1 MTKRVKRTA
10 TIILIAVLALF
21 CGTLSV
27 LSFSSESADA
37 SEKYSDYTN
46 TTVFVIENE
55 ADYVAFAT
63 LYNGTSKSF
72 KGKTVRLY
80 TDIDADEAKLYFPNF
95 LGKFEGNGHF
105 AYNFSSALF
114 GVFGLS
120 SGTTED
126 PSDSSNGT
134 TDVPSGS
141 SSGTTDVSS
150 DSSSG
155 TTDDSSGSS
164 SGTTATLSDLNFV
177 SDVLTGAAVA
187 DINYGKISNVSV
199 FGTATLAAN
208 VNNRGGGLVNT
219 NYGTITDCVNAT
231 DVVLSSSII
240 FTYGGIAYSNSSS
253 GNIENSAFLGNVK
266 ANSVTTNQFSV
277 AAVAF
282 LNAGTLSGVS
292 VAAEFIAE
300 GTGTDGVTF
309 YAFTKGTNGDVSTGT
324 LENSASLIYVS
335 GATVTDSRAAATAN
349 SYSVIADGIDTEV
362 LYSVTGD
369 FLTGTA
375 VDLASL
381 GDKFLH
387 GTGYPVLKTLF
398 SGEGSESS
406 PFEIDGAA
414 DLFRMKFAS
423 HSGNAFFYELTSE
436 IDLKNIPQV
445 SALSGFTAE
454 HGTVKGNGHALYNCD
469 SSTVFEQGYNLSG
482 DNVGF
487 MFCFGKSLS
496 GNEGD
501 GYANENHDF
510 GKDEVSAALTAS
522 KPTGT
527 GTATDPYIITDA
539 STLKWLDGQE
549 GYAVLSNDIVVNY
562 AGDGTCYA
570 LAISEL
576 KVTLYGN
583 GKAVIGLVNEPLCQ
597 TLSGTVSN
605 LTLRTYG
612 GRMAD
617 TLSESRKVN
626 SVTAIVSSSETGAVS
641 VNDGTITDFVLY
653 GNYLSAGI
661 AEVNNGTIKG
671 GKIYASSTD
680 GYAFTEENNGTVE
693 LSENFGAAA
702 YAFVSS
708 ATGVIKNSVNHS
720 TETSAYRETG
730 SGTDG
735 IATSLS
741 KGKQGDSPY
750 YTVFDTEGVKTETRD
765 VSAFALKD
773 TTFDFLTVFGYPV
786 GGDVPELRTAG
797 TSYKQKLSQPFLTF
811 TPSSSV
817 YSKEQ
822 TYTLKE
828 VQSYITTEETADS
841 VFSWTYNGEAFG
853 KADSGGEGSHNESTD
868 GESSDNESAD
878 DKYVVH
884 NAGVYAY
891 TVSYA
896 GSDDYLPAQAS
907 GSFEITKAK
916 APAVFSV
923 TGFENVTETYKGESF
938 TYSNPAIVNGS
949 VFTNAGYTFSQSF
962 KQDDKVV
969 ASCLNAG
976 VYIHTFSGT
985 SINYADV
992 KVSRTVTVAKAVLYV
1007 TVGNL
1012 TVNYGEEMDFS
1023 VSKPTMTVSGQVGQD
1038 NDKTLQQ
1045 LVYDYENGFS
1055 TDYVVSDGV
1064 GEYALSF
1071 AGTCDN
1077 YVLEVTDGILFVQA
1091 LAFSEEDKQ
1100 AIAFYGATEDGDG
1113 TFQAEYSGEEII
1125 LAATFPEGVS
1135 VVYSGNDGNVNVGK
1149 YTVTAVFS
1157 KPNYEDFTLKTVLTI
1172 NKAVLTVT
1180 PTVPQSVYGQ
1190 GVSFSGAGIE
1200 VEGFKGTDSFESVF
1214 GDATAVFSVWT
1225 DGAEQAEGTVLDADS
1240 YILKVSL
1247 PEADNYELRYVDG
1260 VYLVN
1265 KASLTILYENNNS
1278 ENKDF
1283 ADFTTEYVQNL
1294 NVVRTVTFFTSGVD
1308 VTYVYK
1314 KDGAVVEG
1322 INSAG
1327 NFTITA
1333 VVTPTESG
1341 EYYKNYLPT
1350 EYICA
1355 VTVHKRTRNL
1365 SFTQQTFTVSYIS
1378 DNYADIDNFAYTGN
1392 LYEGTEVVFSCLK
1405 NGLESE
1411 AIHAGEYTL
1420 RISVAETENE
1430 LACFAEAKLIIS
1442 PAVVTLTY
1450 PASYVYSGNAASP
1463 VPTSVSGV
1471 FNDELAPS
1479 DYSYVFRIG
1488 DRVVDAPSVVGSYN
1502 FTVTSLNPDYVFK
1515 KSDFSF
1521 EITKLPVAVVWGS
1534 VSFEYGTSGYVT
1546 VDGVTYNVQKT
1557 AITRTLYTPEGTELQ
1572 LSLTVNIPD
1581 YAAGV
1586 YTLTDE
1592 NLVHPTNYRYYFEEG
1607 GTNEV
1612 RITPRTLTVVWK
1624 LDGKDWMSNSYETE
1638 YKGYSQTYRFT
1649 YVVGNTAY
1657 EEKSENL
1664 ELSVSVSGSG
1674 DILHAGEYILL
1685 LSLKNS
1691 ANYVLSSSAKFTV
1704 RVTKVGLQISI
1715 ADVDIMRGESFYS
1728 ATYTVKGLV
1737 GQDVGKTLSD
1747 LSGASVRTI
1756 CAYTPTAPT
1765 GAKFDIS
1772 MQATFDDYEATVIRN
1787 GILTVVANTY
1797 PDYVLTDV
1805 YQIYS
1810 GNYYEVTIPSVP
1822 SEITVVYSNNRHR
1835 DAGTYTVGATVTY
1848 PTGRQLTSTC
1858 RLTIVSAT
1866 PVITLLPKEMIYLE
1880 NVAMTDDMITGE
1892 AKVGDMLVTGSFA
1905 FVNAETLREGRQ
1917 EYACVFIPDDTL
1929 NVKETACTLTV
1940 TSARVDMSV
1949 FVFDDPSK
1957 ITFTDNDVLGKAEIT
1972 GTVRM
1977 SLKPVLNG
1985 LSLRREGYEVEY
1997 VEFNSAGEVNV
2008 EVYFEGQ
2015 KAFGCLFEITYVD
2028 LENPQEIIIGV
2039 DSFTPDNIIIENDT
2053 IKVSPEGG
2061 RLSLKEEYASDYS
2074 LYVNGLYYDEFILN
2088 GNEGEITVVVKT
2100 KNISVTV
2107 YTQIFKV
2114 SVQENITEDPK
2125 DYKIYYIVG
2134 GCVLGVAVIVTVI
2147 VIVWKKKYG

>member
-27 LSFSSESADA
+27 LSFSSESANA

-46 TTVFVIENE
+46 TTVFVIENQ

-80 TDIDADEAKLYFPNF
+80 TDIDADEADLYFPNF

-126 PSDSSNGT
+126 PSDSSN
-134 TDVPSGS
+134 
-141 SSGTTDVSS
+141 
-150 DSSSG
+150 G

-240 FTYGGIAYSNSSS
+240 FTYGGIAYSNASS

-406 PFEIDGAA
+406 PFEINGVA

-436 IDLKNIPQV
+436 INLKNIPQV

-454 HGTVKGNGHALYNCD
+454 HGTVKGNGYALYNCD
-469 SSTVFEQGYNLSG
+469 NSTVFEQGYNLSG
-482 DNVGF
+482 NNVGF
-487 MFCFGKSLS
+487 MFCSGNSLS

-501 GYANENHDF
+501 GYINENHDF
-510 GKDEVSAALTAS
+510 GKDEVSAKLTAS
-522 KPTGT
+522 ESMTGT

-562 AGDGTCYA
+562 VGDGTCYA

-583 GKAVIGLVNEPLCQ
+583 GKSIIGIVNEPLCQ
-597 TLSGTVSN
+597 TLSGTVSD

-612 GRMAD
+612 GRIAN
-617 TLSESRKVN
+617 TLSAGGQVN
-626 SVTAIVSSSETGAVS
+626 SVRAITSSSETGAVS
-641 VNDGTITDFVLY
+641 ANNGTITDFVLY
-653 GNYLSAGI
+653 GTYLSAGI
-661 AEVNNGTIKG
+661 AKVNNGTIKS
-671 GKIYASSTD
+671 GKIHASSTK
-680 GYAFTEENNGTVE
+680 GYAFTSENNGTVE

-708 ATGVIKNSVNHS
+708 RKGVIKNSVNHS
-720 TETSAYRETG
+720 TETKAYSG
-730 SGTDG
+730 SDTDG

-741 KGKQGDSPY
+741 IGTQNEKPY
-750 YTVFDTEGVKTETRD
+750 YTVFDTEGVKTETAD
-765 VSAFALKD
+765 VSAYALKD
-773 TTFDFLTVFGYPV
+773 TAFDFETVFGYPV
-786 GGDVPELRTAG
+786 GGDVPELRRAG

-811 TPSSSV
+811 TPSSGV
-817 YSKEQ
+817 YSKDQ
-822 TYTLKE
+822 TYSLET
-828 VQSYITTEETADS
+828 VQSYITTEETAES
-841 VFSWTYNGEAFG
+841 VFSWTYEGEVFG
-853 KADSGGEGSHNESTD
+853 GT
-868 GESSDNESAD
+868 
-878 DKYVVH
+878 VH

-907 GSFEITKAK
+907 GSFEISKAK
-916 APAVFSV
+916 APAAFSV
-923 TGFENVTETYKGESF
+923 TGFVNVTETYKGVSF
-938 TYSNPAIVNGS
+938 TYSNPEIVNKT
-949 VFTNAGYTFSQSF
+949 VFDNAGYTFSQSF
-962 KQDDKVV
+962 EQDDEVV

-976 VYIHTFSGT
+976 VYTHIFSGKST
-985 SINYADV
+985 NYADV

-1007 TVGNL
+1007 TVDNL

-1023 VSKPTMTVSGQVGQD
+1023 VEKPAVSVSGQVGQD

-1045 LVYDYENGFS
+1045 LVSDYENGFS
-1055 TDYVVSDGV
+1055 TNYKAGDGV
-1064 GEYALSF
+1064 GEYDLRFS
-1071 AGTCDN
+1071 GTCDN
-1077 YVLEVTDGILFVQA
+1077 YVLQVTDGVLTVEA

-1113 TFQAEYSGEEII
+1113 TFQAEYIGEEII

-1157 KPNYEDFTLKTVLTI
+1157 KPNYEDFTLKVLLTI
-1172 NKAVLTVT
+1172 TRATLTVT

-1190 GVSFSGAGIE
+1190 GVSLSGAEIE

-1214 GDATAVFSVWT
+1214 GNATAVFSVWA

-1265 KASLTILYENNNS
+1265 KAYLTILYENNNS

-1294 NVVRTVTFFTSGVD
+1294 DIVRTITFFTSGVD

-1314 KDGAVVEG
+1314 KDGTVVEG
-1322 INSAG
+1322 ITSAG

-1333 VVTPTESG
+1333 IVTPSEDG

-1365 SFTQQTFTVSYIS
+1365 SFTQQTFTV
-1378 DNYADIDNFAYTGN
+1378 NYDSENHAYIDNFDYESN

-1502 FTVTSLNPDYVFK
+1502 FTVTSLNPDYVFE

-1917 EYACVFIPDDTL
+1917 EYACIFIPDDTL

-1977 SLKPVLNG
+1977 SLKPVLKG

-2039 DSFTPDNIIIENDT
+2039 DSFKPDNIIIENDT

-2088 GNEGEITVVVKT
+2088 GNEGKITVVVKT

>member
-27 LSFSSESADA
+27 LSFSSESANA
-37 SEKYSDYTN
+37 QEKYSDYTN

-63 LYNGTSKSF
+63 LYSGKSNSF

-80 TDIDADEAKLYFPNF
+80 TDIDADKAKLYFPNF

-105 AYNFSSALF
+105 AYNFSSAIF
-114 GVFGLS
+114 GVFG
-120 SGTTED
+120 
-126 PSDSSNGT
+126 
-134 TDVPSGS
+134 S
-141 SSGTTDVSS
+141 SSDK
-150 DSSSG
+150 
-155 TTDDSSGSS
+155 
-164 SGTTATLSDLNFV
+164 TAVLSDLNFV
-177 SDVLTGAAVA
+177 SDGLAGAAVA

-199 FGTATLAAN
+199 FGN
-208 VNNRGGGLVNT
+208 VSLTSNAKNAGGGLVNT
-219 NYGTITDCVNAT
+219 NYGTIMDCVNAT

-240 FTYGGIAYSNSSS
+240 FTYGGIAYSNASS

-300 GTGTDGVTF
+300 GTGTDGVDF
-309 YAFTKGTNGDVSTGT
+309 YSFTKGVNASGTVAGT
-324 LENSASLIYVS
+324 LQNSASLIYVS
-335 GATVTDSRAAATAN
+335 GETVSNSQASTIEN
-349 SYSVIADGIDTEV
+349 SYSVTICQTDEGGEVNTEV
-362 LYSVTGD
+362 LYSVTGA

-375 VDLASL
+375 TDLTSL
-381 GDKFLH
+381 GDKFLY
-387 GTGYPVLKTLF
+387 GTGYPVPKTLF
-398 SGEGSESS
+398 SGEGSEDS
-406 PFEIDGAA
+406 PFEIDGVA
-414 DLFRMKFAS
+414 DLFKIKFAS
-423 HSGNAFFYELTSE
+423 CSGNDFSYELTSE
-436 IDLKNIPQV
+436 IDLKNIPQI
-445 SALSGFTAE
+445 SAISGFTAQP
-454 HGTVKGNGHALYNCD
+454 GTIKGNGYALYNCD
-469 SSTVFEQGYNLSG
+469 NSMVFEQGYNLSG

-487 MFCFGKSLS
+487 VFCSGNSLS

-501 GYANENHDF
+501 GYINENHDF
-510 GKDEVSAALTAS
+510 GKDEVSAAITART
-522 KPTGT
+522 PAGT

-539 STLKWLDGQE
+539 STLKWLDGKE

-562 AGDGTCYA
+562 AGDGTSYA
-570 LAISEL
+570 LGISEL

-597 TLSGTVSN
+597 TLSGAVSN
-605 LTLRTYG
+605 LILRSYG
-612 GRMAD
+612 GRIAD
-617 TLSESRKVN
+617 TVSASGKVN
-626 SVTAIVSSSETGAVS
+626 TVTAIVSSSDTGAVS
-641 VNDGTITDFVLY
+641 ANNGTITDFVLY
-653 GNYLSAGI
+653 GTYRSAGI
-661 AEVNNGTIKG
+661 AKVNNGTIKG
-671 GKIYASSTD
+671 GKIYASSIN
-680 GYAFTEENNGTVE
+680 GYAFTSENKGTVE
-693 LSENFGAAA
+693 LSENFGATA

-720 TETSAYRETG
+720 TETSAYSG
-730 SGTDG
+730 SDTDG

-741 KGKQGDSPY
+741 IGTQDGKPF
-750 YTVFDTEGVKTETRD
+750 YTVFDTEGVKTETAD
-765 VSAFALKD
+765 VSAYALKD
-773 TTFDFLTVFGYPV
+773 TTFDFETVFGYPV
-786 GGDVPELRTAG
+786 GGDVPELRRAG

-811 TPSSSV
+811 TPSSGV
-817 YSKEQ
+817 YSEEQ
-822 TYTLKE
+822 TYSLET
-828 VQSYITTEETADS
+828 VQSYITTEETAES
-841 VFSWTYNGEAFG
+841 VFSWTYEGEVFG
-853 KADSGGEGSHNESTD
+853 GT
-868 GESSDNESAD
+868 
-878 DKYVVH
+878 VH

-896 GSDDYLPAQAS
+896 GSDYYLPAQAS
-907 GSFEITKAK
+907 GSFEISKAK
-916 APAVFSV
+916 APAAFSV
-923 TGFENVTETYKGESF
+923 TDFENVTETYKGESF

-949 VFTNAGYTFSQSF
+949 VFTNAGYAFSQSWT
-962 KQDDKVV
+962 KGNQTVP
-969 ASCLNAG
+969 SCLDVG
-976 VYIHTFSGT
+976 IYTHTFSGT
-985 SINYADV
+985 STNYADV
-992 KVSRTVTVAKAVLYV
+992 KVSRTVTVEKAVLKV

-1023 VSKPTMTVSGQVGQD
+1023 AKKPTMSVSGQVGQD

-1077 YVLEVTDGILFVQA
+1077 YVLQVTDGVLTVEA

-1100 AIAFYGATEDGDG
+1100 AISFYGATEGNVG
-1113 TFQAEYSGEEII
+1113 ATEEEYTGEDIV
-1125 LAATFPEGVS
+1125 LSATFPEGVS
-1135 VVYSGNDGNVNVGK
+1135 VVYSGNDGNVNVGE

-1157 KPNYEDFTLKTVLTI
+1157 KPNYKDFTLEVLLKITR
-1172 NKAVLTVT
+1172 ATLTVT
-1180 PTVPQSVYGQ
+1180 PTVPQRVYGQ
-1190 GVSFSGAGIE
+1190 GVSLSGAEIE
-1200 VEGFKGTDSFESVF
+1200 VEGLKGTDSFESVF
-1214 GDATAVFSVWT
+1214 GNATAVYSVWA
-1225 DGAEQAEGTVLDADS
+1225 DGSEQAEGTVLDADS

-1265 KASLTILYENNNS
+1265 KAYLTILYENNNS

-1283 ADFTTEYVQNL
+1283 ADLTTEYVQNL
-1294 NVVRTVTFFTSGVD
+1294 DIVRTVTYFTSGVD

-1314 KDGAVVEG
+1314 KDGTVVDG
-1322 INSAG
+1322 ITSAG

-1333 VVTPTESG
+1333 IVTPSEDG

-1502 FTVTSLNPDYVFK
+1502 FTVTSLNPDYVFE

-1674 DILHAGEYILL
+1674 DILHVGEYILL

-1917 EYACVFIPDDTL
+1917 EYACIFIPDDTL

-1949 FVFDDPSK
+1949 FVFDNPSK

-1977 SLKPVLNG
+1977 SLKPVLKG

-2039 DSFTPDNIIIENDT
+2039 DSFKPDNIIIENDT
-2053 IKVSPEGG
+2053 IKVSSEGG

-2114 SVQENITEDPK
+2114 GVQENITEDPK

-2134 GCVLGVAVIVTVI
+2134 GCVLGVAAIVTVI

>member
-1 MTKRVKRTA
+1 MRITTERKVA
-10 TIILIAVLALF
+10 IILILTLALL
-21 CGTLSV
+21 CGALSMM
-27 LSFSSESADA
+27 SFSFEAANA
-37 SEKYSDYTN
+37 SDKYSDYAN

-72 KGKTVRLY
+72 KDKTVRLY

-120 SGTTED
+120 SGTT
-126 PSDSSNGT
+126 
-134 TDVPSGS
+134 DVP
-141 SSGTTDVSS
+141 
-150 DSSSG
+150 
-155 TTDDSSGSS
+155 SGSS

-240 FTYGGIAYSNSSS
+240 FTYGGIAYSNASS

-266 ANSVTTNQFSV
+266 TNSVTTNQFSV

-300 GTGTDGVTF
+300 GTGTGGVTF
-309 YAFTKGTNGDVSTGT
+309 YAFTKGTNGDVATGT

-369 FLTGTA
+369 FLAGTA
-375 VDLASL
+375 ADLTSL
-381 GDKFLH
+381 GDEFLY
-387 GTGYPVLKTLF
+387 GTGSGYPISKTLF
-398 SGEGSESS
+398 SGDGSEGS
-406 PFEIDGAA
+406 PFEINGVA
-414 DLFRMKFAS
+414 DLFKIKFAS
-423 HSGNAFFYELTSE
+423 CSGNAFFYELTSE
-436 IDLKNIPQV
+436 INLKNIPQV
-445 SALSGFTAE
+445 SDISGFTAE
-454 HGTVKGNGHALYNCD
+454 HGTVKGNGYALYNCD

-482 DNVGF
+482 NNVGF

-510 GKDEVSAALTAS
+510 GEDEVSAALTAS

-583 GKAVIGLVNEPLCQ
+583 DKTVIGLVNEALCQ
-597 TLSGTVSN
+597 KLSGTVSN

-617 TLSESRKVN
+617 TLSESGKVN
-626 SVTAIVSSSETGAVS
+626 SVTAITSSSETGAVS
-641 VNDGTITDFVLY
+641 ANNGTITDFVLY

-661 AEVNNGTIKG
+661 AQVNNGTIKS
-671 GKIYASSTD
+671 GKIHASSTK
-680 GYAFTEENNGTVE
+680 GYAFTSENNGTVE

-720 TETSAYRETG
+720 TETSAYYG
-730 SGTDG
+730 SDTDG

-741 KGKQGDSPY
+741 IGSQNEKPY
-750 YTVFDTEGVKTETRD
+750 YTVFDTEGVKTETAD
-765 VSAFALKD
+765 VSANALKD
-773 TTFDFLTVFGYPV
+773 AAFDFETVFGYPV
-786 GGDVPELRTAG
+786 GGDVPELRRAG

-817 YSKEQ
+817 YSEDQKYSLE
-822 TYTLKE
+822 E
-828 VQSYITTEETADS
+828 VQSYITTEETAES
-841 VFSWTYNGEAFG
+841 VFSWTYNDEVFG
-853 KADSGGEGSHNESTD
+853 GT
-868 GESSDNESAD
+868 
-878 DKYVVH
+878 VH

-891 TVSYA
+891 TVSFA

-907 GSFEITKAK
+907 GSFEISKAK
-916 APAVFSV
+916 APAAFSV
-923 TGFENVTETYKGESF
+923 TDFENVTETYKGESF

-949 VFTNAGYTFSQSF
+949 VFTNAGYAFSQSWT
-962 KQDDKVV
+962 KGNQTVP
-969 ASCLNAG
+969 SCLDVG
-976 VYIHTFSGT
+976 IYTHTFSGT
-985 SINYADV
+985 STNYADV
-992 KVSRTVTVAKAVLYV
+992 KVSRTVTVAKAVLNV
-1007 TVGNL
+1007 TVGDL
-1012 TVNYGEEMDFS
+1012 TLNYGEKMDFS
-1023 VSKPTMTVSGQVGQD
+1023 AKKPDMSVSGQVGQD

-1055 TDYVVSDGV
+1055 TDYGVSDGI

-1071 AGTCDN
+1071 SGTCDN
-1077 YVLEVTDGILFVQA
+1077 YVLQVTDGVLTVEA

-1100 AIAFYGATEDGDG
+1100 AISFYGATEGNVG
-1113 TFQAEYSGEEII
+1113 ATEEEYTGEDIV
-1125 LAATFPEGVS
+1125 LSATFPEGVS
-1135 VVYSGNDGNVNVGK
+1135 VVYSGNDGNVNVGE

-1157 KPNYEDFTLKTVLTI
+1157 KPNYKDFTLKVLLTI
-1172 NKAVLTVT
+1172 TRATLTVT
-1180 PTVPQSVYGQ
+1180 PTATPSVYGQ
-1190 GVSFSGAGIE
+1190 GVSLSGAEIE

-1214 GDATAVFSVWT
+1214 GNATAVYSVWA
-1225 DGAEQAEGTVLDADS
+1225 DGAEQAEGTILDADS

-1265 KASLTILYENNNS
+1265 KAYLTILYENNNS

-1283 ADFTTEYVQNL
+1283 ADLTTEYVQNL
-1294 NVVRTVTFFTSGVD
+1294 DIVRTITYFTSGVD

-1314 KDGAVVEG
+1314 KDGTVVDG
-1322 INSAG
+1322 ITSAG

-1333 VVTPTESG
+1333 IVTPSEDG

-1392 LYEGTEVVFSCLK
+1392 LYEGTEVIFSCLK

-1502 FTVTSLNPDYVFK
+1502 FTVTSLNPDYVFE

-1917 EYACVFIPDDTL
+1917 EYACIFIPDDTL

-2039 DSFTPDNIIIENDT
+2039 DSFKPDNIIIENDT

-2134 GCVLGVAVIVTVI
+2134 GCVLGVAAIVTVI

>member
-1 MTKRVKRTA
+1 MRITTERKVA
-10 TIILIAVLALF
+10 IILILTLALL
-21 CGTLSV
+21 CGALSMM
-27 LSFSSESADA
+27 SFSSEAA
-37 SEKYSDYTN
+37 NAQEKYSDYTN

-80 TDIDADEAKLYFPNF
+80 TDIDADKANLYFPNF

-141 SSGTTDVSS
+141 SSGTTD
-150 DSSSG
+150 
-155 TTDDSSGSS
+155 DSSGSS
-164 SGTTATLSDLNFV
+164 SDKTAVLSDLNFV

-208 VNNRGGGLVNT
+208 AKNAGGGLVNT

-240 FTYGGIAYSNSSS
+240 FTYGGIAYSNASS

-309 YAFTKGTNGDVSTGT
+309 YAFTKGANGDVSTGT
-324 LENSASLIYVS
+324 LQNSASLIYVS
-335 GATVTDSRAAATAN
+335 GETLSNSRASTIQN
-349 SYSVIADGIDTEV
+349 SYSVTILQTDEGGEVNTEV
-362 LYSVTGD
+362 LYLVEGA
-369 FLTGTA
+369 FRPGTA
-375 VDLASL
+375 DNLASL
-381 GDKFLH
+381 GQDFLY
-387 GTGYPVLKTLF
+387 GTGYPVPKTLF
-398 SGEGSESS
+398 SGEGSDSS
-406 PFEIDGAA
+406 PFEINGVA
-414 DLFRMKFAS
+414 DLFKIKFAS
-423 HSGNAFFYELTSE
+423 CSGNTFSYKLTSE
-436 IDLKNIPQV
+436 INLKNIPEI
-445 SALSGFTAE
+445 SAVSGFTTAS
-454 HGTVKGNGHALYNCD
+454 GTVKGNGHALYNCVNVNG
-469 SSTVFEQGYNLSG
+469 TVFEQGYNLTG

-487 MFCFGKSLS
+487 VFCSGNSLS

-501 GYANENHDF
+501 GYINENHDF
-510 GKDEVSAALTAS
+510 GKDEVFAELTAS
-522 KPTGT
+522 KPAGT

-539 STLKWLDGQE
+539 STLKWLDGKE

-562 AGDGTCYA
+562 AGDGTCYS
-570 LAISEL
+570 LGISEL

-583 GKAVIGLVNEPLCQ
+583 DKTVIGLVNEPLCQ
-597 TLSGTVSN
+597 TLSGTVSD

-612 GRMAD
+612 GRIAN
-617 TLSESRKVN
+617 TLSAGGQVN
-626 SVTAIVSSSETGAVS
+626 SVRAITSSSETGAVS
-641 VNDGTITDFVLY
+641 TNNGTITDFVLY

-671 GKIYASSTD
+671 GKIHASSTN

-720 TETSAYRETG
+720 TETKAYYE
-730 SGTDG
+730 SDTDG
-735 IATSLS
+735 IATSYSGSDTGSIVTSLS
-741 KGKQGDSPY
+741 IGSQG
-750 YTVFDTEGVKTETRD
+750 YTVFDAKGEITETAD
-765 VSAFALKD
+765 VSAYALKD
-773 TTFDFLTVFGYPV
+773 AGFNFETVFGYPV
-786 GGDVPELRTAG
+786 GGDVPELRRAG

-811 TPSSSV
+811 TPSSGV
-817 YSKEQ
+817 YSEEQ
-822 TYTLKE
+822 TYSLET
-828 VQSYITTEETADS
+828 VQSYITTEETAES
-841 VFSWTYNGEAFG
+841 VFSWTYEGEVFG
-853 KADSGGEGSHNESTD
+853 GT
-868 GESSDNESAD
+868 
-878 DKYVVH
+878 VH
-884 NAGVYAY
+884 NAGKYAY

-907 GSFEITKAK
+907 GSFEISKAK
-916 APAVFSV
+916 APAAFSV
-923 TGFENVTETYKGESF
+923 TDFGNVTEVYKGASF
-938 TYSNPAIVNGS
+938 SYSNPDIVNET
-949 VFTNAGYTFSQSF
+949 VFENAGYTFSQSF
-962 KQDDKVV
+962 EQDDEVV

-976 VYIHTFSGT
+976 VYTHIFSGKST
-985 SINYADV
+985 NYADV

-1023 VSKPTMTVSGQVGQD
+1023 AKKPAMSVSGQVGQD

-1045 LVYDYENGFS
+1045 LVSDYENGFS

-1100 AIAFYGATEDGDG
+1100 AISFYGATEDGDG
-1113 TFQAEYSGEEII
+1113 TFQAEYVGEAIM

-1135 VVYSGNDGNVNVGK
+1135 VVYSGNDGNVNVGE
-1149 YTVTAVFS
+1149 YIVTAVFS
-1157 KPNYEDFTLKTVLTI
+1157 KPNYKVFTLKVLLEITQ
-1172 NKAVLTVT
+1172 ATLTVT
-1180 PTVPQSVYGQ
+1180 PTATPSVYGQ
-1190 GVSFSGAGIE
+1190 GVSLSGAEIE
-1200 VEGFKGTDSFESVF
+1200 VKGLKGSDSVESVF
-1214 GDATAVFSVWT
+1214 GNATAVYSVWA
-1225 DGAEQAEGTVLDADS
+1225 DGAEQAEGTVLDAGR
-1240 YILKVSL
+1240 YLLKVTL
-1247 PEADNYELRYVDG
+1247 TEVDNYKLRYVDG

-1265 KASLTILYENNNS
+1265 KASLTVLYDNNDS

-1294 NVVRTVTFFTSGVD
+1294 DIVRTVTYFTSGVD
-1308 VTYVYK
+1308 VTYVYE
-1314 KDGAVVEG
+1314 KDGTVVDG
-1322 INSAG
+1322 ITSAG

-1333 VVTPTESG
+1333 FVTPTESG
-1341 EYYKNYLPT
+1341 EYHKNYLRT
-1350 EYICA
+1350 EYTCA
-1355 VTVHKRTRNL
+1355 VTVNKRARSL
-1365 SFTQQTFTVSYIS
+1365 SFTQQTFTVDYVAE
-1378 DNYADIDNFAYTGN
+1378 DYADINNFSYTGN
-1392 LYEGTEVVFSCLK
+1392 LYEGTEAVFLCLK
-1405 NGLESE
+1405 DGQESQ
-1411 AIHAGEYTL
+1411 AVRAGEYTL
-1420 RISVAETENE
+1420 RLSVPETENE
-1430 LACFAEAKLIIS
+1430 LACSAEAKLIIS
-1442 PAVVTLTY
+1442 PAVVSLTY
-1450 PASYVYSGNAASP
+1450 PTSYVYSGSAVSP
-1463 VPTSVSGV
+1463 VPTSVTGV
-1471 FNDELAPS
+1471 FNDELGHE

-1502 FTVTSLNPDYVFK
+1502 FTVTSLNPDYVFE

-1917 EYACVFIPDDTL
+1917 EYACIFIPDDTL

-1977 SLKPVLNG
+1977 SLKPVLKG

-2039 DSFTPDNIIIENDT
+2039 DSFKPDNIIIENDT

-2061 RLSLKEEYASDYS
+2061 RLSLEEEYASDYS

-2134 GCVLGVAVIVTVI
+2134 GCVLGVAAIVTVI

>member
-10 TIILIAVLALF
+10 SIILIAVLALF
-21 CGTLSV
+21 CGTLAV
-27 LSFSSESADA
+27 LSFSSESANA
-37 SEKYSDYTN
+37 QEKYSDYTN

-63 LYNGTSKSF
+63 LYSGKSNSF

-80 TDIDADEAKLYFPNF
+80 TDIDADKAKLYFPNF

-114 GVFGLS
+114 GVFG
-120 SGTTED
+120 
-126 PSDSSNGT
+126 
-134 TDVPSGS
+134 S
-141 SSGTTDVSS
+141 SSDK
-150 DSSSG
+150 
-155 TTDDSSGSS
+155 
-164 SGTTATLSDLNFV
+164 TAVLSDLNFV
-177 SDVLTGAAVA
+177 SDGLAGAAVA
-187 DINYGKISNVSV
+187 DINYGKISDVSV

-208 VNNRGGGLVNT
+208 AKNAGGGLVNT

-240 FTYGGIAYSNSSS
+240 FTYGGIAYSNASS

-300 GTGTDGVTF
+300 GAGTDGVTF
-309 YAFTKGTNGDVSTGT
+309 YAFTKGANGDVSTGT
-324 LENSASLIYVS
+324 LQNSASLIYVS
-335 GATVTDSRAAATAN
+335 GETVSNSQASTIEN
-349 SYSVIADGIDTEV
+349 SYSVTILQTDEGGEGNTEV
-362 LYSVTGD
+362 LYPVEGA
-369 FLTGTA
+369 FRPGTA
-375 VDLASL
+375 DNLASL
-381 GDKFLH
+381 GQDFLY
-387 GTGYPVLKTLF
+387 GTGYPVPKTLF
-398 SGEGSESS
+398 SGEGSDSS
-406 PFEIDGAA
+406 PFEINGVA
-414 DLFRMKFAS
+414 DLFRIKFAS
-423 HSGNAFFYELTSE
+423 CSGNAFSYELTSE
-436 IDLKNIPQV
+436 INLKNIPEI
-445 SALSGFTAE
+445 SAVSGFTAQS
-454 HGTVKGNGHALYNCD
+454 GKVKGNGHALYNCVNG
-469 SSTVFEQGYNLSG
+469 TVFEQGYNLTG

-487 MFCFGKSLS
+487 ILCSGNSLS

-501 GYANENHDF
+501 GYINENHDF
-510 GKDEVSAALTAS
+510 GKDEISAAITART
-522 KPTGT
+522 PAGT

-539 STLKWLDGQE
+539 STLKWLDGKE

-562 AGDGTCYA
+562 AGDGTSYA
-570 LAISEL
+570 LGISEL

-597 TLSGTVSN
+597 TLSGAVSN
-605 LTLRTYG
+605 LILRSYG
-612 GRMAD
+612 GRIAD
-617 TLSESRKVN
+617 TVSASGKVN
-626 SVTAIVSSSETGAVS
+626 TVTAIVSSSDTGAVS
-641 VNDGTITDFVLY
+641 ANNGTITDFVLY
-653 GNYLSAGI
+653 GTYRSAGI
-661 AEVNNGTIKG
+661 AKVNNGTIKG
-671 GKIYASSTD
+671 GKIYASSIN
-680 GYAFTEENNGTVE
+680 GYAFTSENKGTVE
-693 LSENFGAAA
+693 LSENFGATA

-720 TETSAYRETG
+720 TETSAYSG
-730 SGTDG
+730 SNTDG

-741 KGKQGDSPY
+741 IGTQNEKPY
-750 YTVFDTEGVKTETRD
+750 YTVFDTEGVKTETAD
-765 VSAFALKD
+765 VSAYALKD
-773 TTFDFLTVFGYPV
+773 TTFDFETVFGYPV
-786 GGDVPELRTAG
+786 GDDVPELRTAG
-797 TSYKQKLSQPFLTF
+797 KSYKQKLSQPFLTF

-817 YSKEQ
+817 YSKDQ

-853 KADSGGEGSHNESTD
+853 KADSDGEGSHNESTD

-916 APAVFSV
+916 APAAFSV

-949 VFTNAGYTFSQSF
+949 VFTNAGYAFSQSW
-962 KQDDKVV
+962 KKGNQTVL
-969 ASCLNAG
+969 SCLDVG
-976 VYIHTFSGT
+976 IYTHTFSGT
-985 SINYADV
+985 STNYADV
-992 KVSRTVTVAKAVLYV
+992 KVSRTVTVAKAVLNV

-1023 VSKPTMTVSGQVGQD
+1023 KKKPTMSVSGQVGQD

-1045 LVYDYENGFS
+1045 LVSDYGNGFS
-1055 TDYVVSDGV
+1055 TDYKAGDGV

-1077 YVLEVTDGILFVQA
+1077 YVLEVTDGVLTVKA

-1100 AIAFYGATEDGDG
+1100 AISFYGATETVYG
-1113 TFQAEYSGEEII
+1113 FQAEYSGEEII

-1135 VVYSGNDGNVNVGK
+1135 VVYSGNDGNVNVGE

-1157 KPNYEDFTLKTVLTI
+1157 KPNYEDFTLKVLLTI
-1172 NKAVLTVT
+1172 TRATLTVT
-1180 PTVPQSVYGQ
+1180 PTAAPSVYGQ
-1190 GVSFSGAGIE
+1190 GVSLSGAEIE

-1214 GDATAVFSVWT
+1214 GNATAVYSVWA
-1225 DGAEQAEGTVLDADS
+1225 DGAEQAEGTVLNADS

-1247 PEADNYELRYVDG
+1247 PEADNYELHYVDG

-1294 NVVRTVTFFTSGVD
+1294 NVVRTITFFTSGVD

-1322 INSAG
+1322 ITSAG

-1333 VVTPTESG
+1333 IVTPSEDG

-1365 SFTQQTFTVSYIS
+1365 SFKQQTFTV
-1378 DNYADIDNFAYTGN
+1378 NYDSENHAYIDNFDYESN
-1392 LYEGTEVVFSCLK
+1392 LYEGTEVIFRCLK
-1405 NGLESE
+1405 DGAESE
-1411 AIHAGEYTL
+1411 AIHAGEYTIV
-1420 RISVAETENE
+1420 ISASETENE

-1450 PASYVYSGNAASP
+1450 PTSYVYSGNAASP

-1502 FTVTSLNPDYVFK
+1502 FTVTSLNPDYVFE

-1917 EYACVFIPDDTL
+1917 EYACIFIPDDTL

-1977 SLKPVLNG
+1977 SLKPVLKG

-2039 DSFTPDNIIIENDT
+2039 DSFKPDNIIIENDT

-2061 RLSLKEEYASDYS
+2061 RLSLEEEYASDYS

-2134 GCVLGVAVIVTVI
+2134 GCVLGVAAIVTVI

>member
-27 LSFSSESADA
+27 LSFSSESANA

-46 TTVFVIENE
+46 TTVFVIENQ

-95 LGKFEGNGHF
+95 LGEFEGNGHF
-105 AYNFSSALF
+105 AYNFSSAIF
-114 GVFGLS
+114 GSF
-120 SGTTED
+120 
-126 PSDSSNGT
+126 
-134 TDVPSGS
+134 GS
-141 SSGTTDVSS
+141 SSDK
-150 DSSSG
+150 
-155 TTDDSSGSS
+155 
-164 SGTTATLSDLNFV
+164 TAVLSDLNFV

-240 FTYGGIAYSNSSS
+240 FTYGGIAYSNASS

-266 ANSVTTNQFSV
+266 ANSVTPNQFSV

-282 LNAGTLSGVS
+282 LNAGTLSNVS

-324 LENSASLIYVS
+324 LENSASFIYVS

-349 SYSVIADGIDTEV
+349 SYSVIADGINTEV

-375 VDLASL
+375 VDLTSL
-381 GDKFLH
+381 GDEFLY

-406 PFEIDGAA
+406 PFEIDGVA
-414 DLFRMKFAS
+414 DLFRIKFAS

-436 IDLKNIPQV
+436 INLKNIPQV
-445 SALSGFTAE
+445 SALSGFTAAS
-454 HGTVKGNGHALYNCD
+454 GTVKGKGYALYNCD
-469 SSTVFEQGYNLSG
+469 NSTVFEQGYNLSG
-482 DNVGF
+482 NNVGF
-487 MFCFGKSLS
+487 MFCSGNSLS

-501 GYANENHDF
+501 GYINENHDF
-510 GKDEVSAALTAS
+510 GKDEVSAKLTAS
-522 KPTGT
+522 ESMTGT

-562 AGDGTCYA
+562 VGDGTCYA

-583 GKAVIGLVNEPLCQ
+583 GKSIIGIVNEPLCQ

-612 GRMAD
+612 GCIAN
-617 TLSESRKVN
+617 TLSASGKVN
-626 SVTAIVSSSETGAVS
+626 SVRAITSSSETGAVS
-641 VNDGTITDFVLY
+641 TNNGTITDFVLY

-661 AEVNNGTIKG
+661 AQVNNGTIKG
-671 GKIYASSTD
+671 GKIYASSTN
-680 GYAFTEENNGTVE
+680 GYAFTSENKGTVE

-720 TETSAYRETG
+720 TDTSAYYG
-730 SGTDG
+730 SDTDG
-735 IATSLS
+735 IVTSLS
-741 KGKQGDSPY
+741 IGTQGDSPY
-750 YTVFDTEGVKTETRD
+750 YTVFDEEGEKTETDD
-765 VSAFALKD
+765 VSAYALKD
-773 TTFDFLTVFGYPV
+773 AGFDFETVFGYPV
-786 GGDVPELRTAG
+786 GGDVPELRRAG

-811 TPSSSV
+811 TQFSSV

-822 TYTLKE
+822 TYSLET
-828 VQSYITTEETADS
+828 VQSYITTEETAES
-841 VFSWTYNGEAFG
+841 VFSWTYEGEVFG
-853 KADSGGEGSHNESTD
+853 GT
-868 GESSDNESAD
+868 
-878 DKYVVH
+878 VH

-907 GSFEITKAK
+907 GSFEISKAK
-916 APAVFSV
+916 APAAFSV
-923 TGFENVTETYKGESF
+923 TDFVNVTETYKGESF

-949 VFTNAGYTFSQSF
+949 VFTNAGYAFSQSWT
-962 KQDDKVV
+962 KGNQTVP
-969 ASCLNAG
+969 SCLDVG
-976 VYIHTFSGT
+976 IYTHTFSGT
-985 SINYADV
+985 STNYADV
-992 KVSRTVTVAKAVLYV
+992 KVSRTVTVEKAVLKV

-1012 TVNYGEEMDFS
+1012 IVNYGEEMDFS
-1023 VSKPTMTVSGQVGQD
+1023 VVKPAVSVSGQVGQD

-1045 LVYDYENGFS
+1045 LVSDYGNGFS
-1055 TDYVVSDGV
+1055 TNYKAGDGV
-1064 GEYALSF
+1064 GEYVLSF

-1100 AIAFYGATEDGDG
+1100 AISFYGATEDGDG

-1135 VVYSGNDGNVNVGK
+1135 VVYSGNDGNVNVGE
-1149 YTVTAVFS
+1149 YSVTAVFS
-1157 KPNYEDFTLKTVLTI
+1157 KPNYEDFTLKVLLTI
-1172 NKAVLTVT
+1172 TRATLTVT
-1180 PTVPQSVYGQ
+1180 PTATPSVYGQ
-1190 GVSFSGAGIE
+1190 GVSLSGAEIE

-1214 GDATAVFSVWT
+1214 GNATAVFSVWA
-1225 DGAEQAEGTVLDADS
+1225 DGAEQAEGTILDADS

-1265 KASLTILYENNNS
+1265 KAYLTILYENNNS

-1283 ADFTTEYVQNL
+1283 ADLTTEYVQNL
-1294 NVVRTVTFFTSGVD
+1294 DIVRTITYFTSGVD

-1314 KDGAVVEG
+1314 KDGTVVDG
-1322 INSAG
+1322 ITSAG

-1341 EYYKNYLPT
+1341 EYYKNYLST
-1350 EYICA
+1350 EYTCA
-1355 VTVHKRTRNL
+1355 VTVNKRARSL

-1378 DNYADIDNFAYTGN
+1378 DNYADIDNFAYKGN

-1405 NGLESE
+1405 NGLDSE

-1502 FTVTSLNPDYVFK
+1502 FTVTSLNPDYVFE
-1515 KSDFSF
+1515 KSEFNF

-1917 EYACVFIPDDTL
+1917 EYACIFIPDDTL

-1977 SLKPVLNG
+1977 SLKPVLKG

-2039 DSFTPDNIIIENDT
+2039 DSFKPDNIIIENDT

-2134 GCVLGVAVIVTVI
+2134 GCVLGVAAIVTVI

>member
-27 LSFSSESADA
+27 LSFSSESANA
-37 SEKYSDYTN
+37 QEKYSDYTN
-46 TTVFVIENE
+46 TAVFVIENE

-63 LYNGTSKSF
+63 LYSGKSNSF

-80 TDIDADEAKLYFPNF
+80 TDIDADKAKLYFPNF

-114 GVFGLS
+114 GVFG
-120 SGTTED
+120 
-126 PSDSSNGT
+126 
-134 TDVPSGS
+134 S
-141 SSGTTDVSS
+141 SSDK
-150 DSSSG
+150 
-155 TTDDSSGSS
+155 
-164 SGTTATLSDLNFV
+164 TAVLSDLNFV

-208 VNNRGGGLVNT
+208 AKNAGGGLVNT
-219 NYGTITDCVNAT
+219 NYGTITNCVNAT

-240 FTYGGIAYSNSSS
+240 FTYGGIAYSNASS

-300 GTGTDGVTF
+300 GAGTDGVTF
-309 YAFTKGTNGDVSTGT
+309 YAFTKGANGDVSTGT
-324 LENSASLIYVS
+324 LQNSASLIYVS

-375 VDLASL
+375 ADLASL
-381 GDKFLH
+381 GDKFLY

-406 PFEIDGAA
+406 PFEINGVA
-414 DLFRMKFAS
+414 DLFRIKFAS
-423 HSGNAFFYELTSE
+423 HSGNTFYYELASE
-436 IDLKNIPQV
+436 INLKNIPQI
-445 SALSGFTAE
+445 SAVSGFTAAS
-454 HGTVKGNGHALYNCD
+454 GTVKGNGYALYNCD
-469 SSTVFEQGYNLSG
+469 SSTVFDSSYNLSG
-482 DNVGF
+482 DNIGF
-487 MFCFGKSLS
+487 ILCSGNSLS

-501 GYANENHDF
+501 GYINENHDF
-510 GKDEVSAALTAS
+510 GKDEVPGVLSAS
-522 KPTGT
+522 KPAGT

-539 STLKWLDGQE
+539 STLKWLDEKE

-562 AGDGTCYA
+562 AGDETCYA

-612 GRMAD
+612 GGIAN
-617 TLSESRKVN
+617 TLSAGGQVN

-641 VNDGTITDFVLY
+641 ANNGTITDFVLY
-653 GNYLSAGI
+653 GTYRSAGI
-661 AEVNNGTIKG
+661 AKVNNGTIKG
-671 GKIYASSTD
+671 GKIYASSTN
-680 GYAFTEENNGTVE
+680 GYAFTSENNGTVE
-693 LSENFGAAA
+693 LLENFGAAA

-720 TETSAYRETG
+720 TETSAYSG
-730 SGTDG
+730 SDTDG

-765 VSAFALKD
+765 VSANALKD
-773 TTFDFLTVFGYPV
+773 TTFDFLTIFGYPV

-853 KADSGGEGSHNESTD
+853 KADSDGEGSHNESTD

-878 DKYVVH
+878 VH

-916 APAVFSV
+916 APAAFSV
-923 TGFENVTETYKGESF
+923 TDFGNVTEVYKGVSF
-938 TYSNPAIVNGS
+938 TYSNPEIVNKT
-949 VFTNAGYTFSQSF
+949 VFDNAGYTFSQSF

-976 VYIHTFSGT
+976 VYTHIFSGKST
-985 SINYADV
+985 NYADV
-992 KVSRTVTVAKAVLYV
+992 KVSRTVTVEKAVLNV

-1023 VSKPTMTVSGQVGQD
+1023 AKKPTMSVSGQVGQD

-1045 LVYDYENGFS
+1045 LVSDYENGFS
-1055 TDYVVSDGV
+1055 TDYKAGDGV

-1077 YVLEVTDGILFVQA
+1077 YVLEVTDGVLTVKA

-1100 AIAFYGATEDGDG
+1100 AISFYGATETVYG
-1113 TFQAEYSGEEII
+1113 TAKAEYTGDEIA
-1125 LAATFPEGVS
+1125 LSATFPEGVS
-1135 VVYSGNDGNVNVGK
+1135 VVYSGNDGNVNVGE

-1157 KPNYEDFTLKTVLTI
+1157 KPNYEDFTLKVLLTI
-1172 NKAVLTVT
+1172 TRATLTVT
-1180 PTVPQSVYGQ
+1180 PTAAPSVYGQ
-1190 GVSFSGAGIE
+1190 GVSLSGAGIE

-1214 GDATAVFSVWT
+1214 GNATAVYSVWA
-1225 DGAEQAEGTVLDADS
+1225 DGAEQTEGTVLDADS

-1265 KASLTILYENNNS
+1265 KASLTSIYDNNNG

-1283 ADFTTEYVQNL
+1283 ADFATEYEQNL
-1294 NVVRTVTFFTSGVD
+1294 DIVRTITFFTSGVD

-1355 VTVHKRTRNL
+1355 VTVNKRARSL
-1365 SFTQQTFTVSYIS
+1365 SFKQQTFTV
-1378 DNYADIDNFAYTGN
+1378 NYDSENHAYIDNFDYESN

-1502 FTVTSLNPDYVFK
+1502 FTVTSLNPDYVFE

-1917 EYACVFIPDDTL
+1917 EYACIFIPDDTL

-1977 SLKPVLNG
+1977 SLKPVLKG

-2039 DSFTPDNIIIENDT
+2039 DSFKPDNIIIENDT
-2053 IKVSPEGG
+2053 IKVSSEGG

-2134 GCVLGVAVIVTVI
+2134 GCVLGVAAIVTVI

>member
-27 LSFSSESADA
+27 LSFSSESANA
-37 SEKYSDYTN
+37 QEKYSDYTN

-63 LYNGTSKSF
+63 LYSGKSNSF

-80 TDIDADEAKLYFPNF
+80 TDIDADKANLYFPNF

-105 AYNFSSALF
+105 AYNFSSAIF
-114 GVFGLS
+114 GSF
-120 SGTTED
+120 
-126 PSDSSNGT
+126 
-134 TDVPSGS
+134 GS
-141 SSGTTDVSS
+141 SSDK
-150 DSSSG
+150 
-155 TTDDSSGSS
+155 
-164 SGTTATLSDLNFV
+164 TAVLSDLNFV

-208 VNNRGGGLVNT
+208 AKNAGGGLVNT

-240 FTYGGIAYSNSSS
+240 FTYGGIAYSNASS

-324 LENSASLIYVS
+324 LQNSASLIYVS
-335 GATVTDSRAAATAN
+335 GATVTDSRAAETAN
-349 SYSVIADGIDTEV
+349 SYSVTTDGINTEV

-369 FLTGTA
+369 FQLGTA
-375 VDLASL
+375 ANLKSL
-381 GDKFLH
+381 GDEFLY
-387 GTGYPVLKTLF
+387 GTESGYPISKTLF
-398 SGEGSESS
+398 SGEGSKSS
-406 PFEIDGAA
+406 PFEIDGVA
-414 DLFRMKFAS
+414 DLFKIKFAS
-423 HSGNAFFYELTSE
+423 CSGNAFFYELTSE

-445 SALSGFTAE
+445 SAISGFTAE
-454 HGTVKGNGHALYNCD
+454 HGTVKGNGYALYNCYSSTIFD
-469 SSTVFEQGYNLSG
+469 SSYNLSG
-482 DNVGF
+482 DNIGF
-487 MFCFGKSLS
+487 VLCSGNSLS

-510 GKDEVSAALTAS
+510 GKDEVSAELTAS
-522 KPTGT
+522 KPDAGT

-539 STLKWLDGQE
+539 STLKWLDGKE

-597 TLSGTVSN
+597 TLSGAVSN
-605 LTLRTYG
+605 LILRSYG
-612 GRMAD
+612 GRIAD
-617 TLSESRKVN
+617 TVSASGKVN
-626 SVTAIVSSSETGAVS
+626 TVTAIVSSSDTGAVS
-641 VNDGTITDFVLY
+641 VNFGTIADFVLY

-661 AEVNNGTIKG
+661 AQVNNGTIKG
-671 GKIYASSTD
+671 GKIYASSTN
-680 GYAFTEENNGTVE
+680 GYAFTSENNGTVE

-720 TETSAYRETG
+720 TETWAYSG
-730 SGTDG
+730 SDTDG

-741 KGKQGDSPY
+741 IGTQNEKPY
-750 YTVFDTEGVKTETRD
+750 YTVFDTEGVKTETAD
-765 VSAFALKD
+765 VSANALKD
-773 TTFDFLTVFGYPV
+773 TAFDFETVFGYPV
-786 GGDVPELRTAG
+786 GGDVPELRRAG

-811 TPSSSV
+811 TPSSGV
-817 YSKEQ
+817 YSEEQ
-822 TYTLKE
+822 TYSLET
-828 VQSYITTEETADS
+828 VQSYITTEETAES
-841 VFSWTYNGEAFG
+841 VFSWTYEGEVFG
-853 KADSGGEGSHNESTD
+853 GT
-868 GESSDNESAD
+868 
-878 DKYVVH
+878 VH

-896 GSDDYLPAQAS
+896 GSDYYLPAQAS
-907 GSFEITKAK
+907 GSFEISKAK
-916 APAVFSV
+916 APAAFSV
-923 TGFENVTETYKGESF
+923 TDFGNVTEVYKGVSF
-938 TYSNPAIVNGS
+938 TYANPEIVNET
-949 VFTNAGYTFSQSF
+949 VFKNAGYTFSQSF

-976 VYIHTFSGT
+976 VYTHIFSGKST
-985 SINYADV
+985 NYADV
-992 KVSRTVTVAKAVLYV
+992 EVSRTVTVAKAVLNV
-1007 TVGNL
+1007 TVGDL
-1012 TVNYGEEMDFS
+1012 TLNYGEKMDFS
-1023 VSKPTMTVSGQVGQD
+1023 AKKPDMSVSGQVGQD

-1055 TDYVVSDGV
+1055 TDYGVSDGI

-1071 AGTCDN
+1071 SGTCDN

-1135 VVYSGNDGNVNVGK
+1135 VVYSGNDGNVNVGE

-1157 KPNYEDFTLKTVLTI
+1157 KPNYKDFTLEVLLKITQ
-1172 NKAVLTVT
+1172 ATLTVT
-1180 PTVPQSVYGQ
+1180 PTVPQRVYGQ
-1190 GVSFSGAGIE
+1190 GVSLSGAEIE

-1214 GDATAVFSVWT
+1214 GNGTAVYSVWA

-1283 ADFTTEYVQNL
+1283 ADLTTEYVQNL
-1294 NVVRTVTFFTSGVD
+1294 DIVRTITFFTSGVD

-1314 KDGAVVEG
+1314 KDGTVVDG
-1322 INSAG
+1322 ITSAG

-1333 VVTPTESG
+1333 IVTPSEDG

-1355 VTVHKRTRNL
+1355 VTVNKRTRNL
-1365 SFTQQTFTVSYIS
+1365 SFTQQTFTV
-1378 DNYADIDNFAYTGN
+1378 NYDSENHAYIDNFDYESN
-1392 LYEGTEVVFSCLK
+1392 LYEGTEVIFRCLK

-1502 FTVTSLNPDYVFK
+1502 FTVTSLNPDYVFE

-1892 AKVGDMLVTGSFA
+1892 AKVGDMLVTGRFA

-2039 DSFTPDNIIIENDT
+2039 DSFKPDNIIIENDT
-2053 IKVSPEGG
+2053 IKVSSEGG

>member
-27 LSFSSESADA
+27 LSFSSEAA
-37 SEKYSDYTN
+37 NAQEKYSDYTN
-46 TTVFVIENE
+46 TTVFVIENQ

-63 LYNGTSKSF
+63 LYSGKSNSF

-80 TDIDADEAKLYFPNF
+80 TDIDADKADLYFPNF

-105 AYNFSSALF
+105 AYNFTSAIF
-114 GVFGLS
+114 GSF
-120 SGTTED
+120 
-126 PSDSSNGT
+126 
-134 TDVPSGS
+134 GS
-141 SSGTTDVSS
+141 SSDK
-150 DSSSG
+150 
-155 TTDDSSGSS
+155 
-164 SGTTATLSDLNFV
+164 TATLSDLNFV

-187 DINYGKISNVSV
+187 DINYGKISDVSV
-199 FGTATLAAN
+199 FGN
-208 VNNRGGGLVNT
+208 VSLTSNAKNAGGGLVNT

-240 FTYGGIAYSNSSS
+240 FTYGGIAYSNASS

-309 YAFTKGTNGDVSTGT
+309 YAFTKGANGDVSTGT
-324 LENSASLIYVS
+324 LQNSASLVYVS

-375 VDLASL
+375 ADLASL
-381 GDKFLH
+381 GDKFLY
-387 GTGYPVLKTLF
+387 GTGYPVPKTLF
-398 SGEGSESS
+398 SGEGSEDS
-406 PFEIDGAA
+406 PFEIDGVAN
-414 DLFRMKFAS
+414 LFKIKFAS
-423 HSGNAFFYELTSE
+423 CSGNAFFYELTSE
-436 IDLKNIPQV
+436 INLKNIPQV
-445 SALSGFTAE
+445 SALSGFTAAS
-454 HGTVKGNGHALYNCD
+454 GTVKGNGYALYNCD
-469 SSTVFEQGYNLSG
+469 SSTVFEQGYDLTG

-487 MFCFGKSLS
+487 MFCSGNSLS
-496 GNEGD
+496 GNESD
-501 GYANENHDF
+501 GYINENHDF
-510 GKDEVSAALTAS
+510 GKDDVSGVLSAS
-522 KPTGT
+522 KPAGT
-527 GTATDPYIITDA
+527 GTPTDPYIITDA
-539 STLKWLDGQE
+539 STLKWLDGKD
-549 GYAVLSNDIVVNY
+549 GKDVYAVLSNDIVVNY
-562 AGDGTCYA
+562 AGDGACYS
-570 LAISEL
+570 LGISEL

-583 GKAVIGLVNEPLCQ
+583 GKAIIGLVNEPLCQ

-605 LTLRTYG
+605 LILRTYG
-612 GRMAD
+612 GRIAN
-617 TLSESRKVN
+617 TLSAGGKVN
-626 SVTAIVSSSETGAVS
+626 SVRAITSSSETGAVS
-641 VNDGTITDFVLY
+641 TNNGTITDFVLY
-653 GNYLSAGI
+653 GTYLSAGI
-661 AEVNNGTIKG
+661 AKVNNGTIKG
-671 GKIYASSTD
+671 GKIYASSTN
-680 GYAFTEENNGTVE
+680 GYAFTSENNGTVE

-720 TETSAYRETG
+720 TETSACSG
-730 SGTDG
+730 SDTDG

-741 KGKQGDSPY
+741 IGTQNEKPY
-750 YTVFDTEGVKTETRD
+750 YTVFDTEGVKTETAD
-765 VSAFALKD
+765 VSAYALKD
-773 TTFDFLTVFGYPV
+773 TAFDFETVFGYPVDPV
-786 GGDVPELRTAG
+786 GGDVPELRRAG

-811 TPSSSV
+811 TQFSSV

-828 VQSYITTEETADS
+828 VQSYITTEETAES
-841 VFSWTYNGEAFG
+841 VFSWTYNGEVFG
-853 KADSGGEGSHNESTD
+853 GT
-868 GESSDNESAD
+868 
-878 DKYVVH
+878 VH

-896 GSDDYLPAQAS
+896 GSDYYLPAQES
-907 GSFEITKAK
+907 GSFEISKAK
-916 APAVFSV
+916 APAAFTV
-923 TGFENVTETYKGESF
+923 TDFGNVTETYKGESF

-949 VFTNAGYTFSQSF
+949 VFTNAGYAFSQSWT
-962 KQDDKVV
+962 KGNQTVP
-969 ASCLNAG
+969 SCLDVG
-976 VYIHTFSGT
+976 IYTHTFSGT
-985 SINYADV
+985 STNYADV
-992 KVSRTVTVAKAVLYV
+992 KVSRTVTVAKAVLNV

-1023 VSKPTMTVSGQVGQD
+1023 AKKPTMSVSGQVGQD

-1055 TDYVVSDGV
+1055 TDYGVSDGI

-1071 AGTCDN
+1071 SGTCDN
-1077 YVLEVTDGILFVQA
+1077 YVLQVTDGVLTVEA

-1100 AIAFYGATEDGDG
+1100 AISFYGATEDGDG

-1157 KPNYEDFTLKTVLTI
+1157 KPNYEDFTLKVLLTI
-1172 NKAVLTVT
+1172 TRATLTVT

-1190 GVSFSGAGIE
+1190 GVSLSGAEIE

-1214 GDATAVFSVWT
+1214 GNATAVYSVWA
-1225 DGAEQAEGTVLDADS
+1225 DGAEQAEGTVLDAGT
-1240 YILKVSL
+1240 YVLKVTLS
-1247 PEADNYELRYVDG
+1247 EAANYNVQYADG

-1265 KASLTILYENNNS
+1265 KAPLTILYENNNS

-1283 ADFTTEYVQNL
+1283 ADLTTEYVQNL
-1294 NVVRTVTFFTSGVD
+1294 NVVRTITYFTSGVD

-1322 INSAG
+1322 ITSAG

-1333 VVTPTESG
+1333 IVTPSEDG

-1350 EYICA
+1350 EYICV
-1355 VTVHKRTRNL
+1355 VTVNKRTRNL
-1365 SFTQQTFTVSYIS
+1365 SFTQQTFTV
-1378 DNYADIDNFAYTGN
+1378 NYDSENHAYIDNFDYESN

-1450 PASYVYSGNAASP
+1450 PASYVYSGNAALP

-1502 FTVTSLNPDYVFK
+1502 FTVTSLNPDYVFE

-1521 EITKLPVAVVWGS
+1521 EITKLPVAVAWGS

-1917 EYACVFIPDDTL
+1917 EYACIFIPDDTL

-1977 SLKPVLNG
+1977 SLKPVLKG

-2039 DSFTPDNIIIENDT
+2039 DSFKPDNIIIENDT
-2053 IKVSPEGG
+2053 IKVSSEGG